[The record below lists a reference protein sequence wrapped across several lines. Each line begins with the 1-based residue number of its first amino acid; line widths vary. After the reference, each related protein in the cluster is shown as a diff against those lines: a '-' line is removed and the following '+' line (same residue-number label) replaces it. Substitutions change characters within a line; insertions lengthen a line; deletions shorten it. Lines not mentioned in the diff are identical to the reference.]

1 MPTRIDAEATVPL
14 RDADV
19 GDGIRSFKRLSGI
32 F

>member
-1 MPTRIDAEATVPL
+1 MPKRIDAEAAVPL

-19 GDGIRSFKRLSGI
+19 GGGIRSFKGLSGI